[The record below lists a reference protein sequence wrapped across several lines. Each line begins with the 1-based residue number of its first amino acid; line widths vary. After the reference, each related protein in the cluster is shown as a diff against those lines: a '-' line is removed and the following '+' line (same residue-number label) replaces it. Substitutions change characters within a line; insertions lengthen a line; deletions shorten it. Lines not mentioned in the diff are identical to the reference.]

1 MHRTS
6 PVRPVVPHYF
16 VSPQRTRLVRLLP
29 AAVALLGALLPACT
43 PDPTLEEIVSEDGY
57 ETNRFLRA
65 IARPDVIDEEP
76 PPEDLANSDD
86 EAAGTGQRHK
96 GEEGKMG
103 RPTSKHKSGLYAM
116 KGPKDAIPQMATGF
130 SGLAGT
136 EIGEA
141 YGVGGLG
148 LVGTGRGG
156 GGTGAGTIGSPY
168 GAAYAVG
175 NDDADVWGGLVG
187 HHSAG
192 GPGGDRYAEVQE
204 AAWSLTHA
212 APLSTFS
219 IDVDTASYSNVRRFL
234 GDNWLPPADAV
245 RVEEMINYFDYAYPS
260 PAGEHPL
267 GVGAEVA
274 PCPWKKGHQLVRV
287 HLQAKRIET
296 DHVPAR
302 NLVFL
307 VDTSGSM
314 SDDDKLGL
322 VKKGLSLLAEQ
333 LRPEDRI
340 SLVTYAGDTRVALPT
355 TPGSEKQTILRAID
369 RLGAG
374 GGTNGG
380 AGIVLAYAE
389 AHKHFVKGGIN
400 RILLATDGDF
410 NVGLTDHDDLIKLIE
425 KERQT
430 GVFLTVL
437 GVGRGNYN
445 DQTMEQIA
453 DHGNGNY
460 AYLDSEKEA
469 RKVLVAEASGTL
481 VTVAKDVK
489 LQVEWNPNRVAGYR
503 LLGYENRTLT
513 AEQFNDDKKD
523 AGELGAGDSVTA
535 LYEVVPAGRPVPGAA
550 VDSLKYQRPAGPA
563 DAELLTIKV
572 RYKQPEGDRSTKF
585 EAPVTEAHA
594 DWDEASPQLRLAA
607 AVAAFGLKLR
617 GSPSL
622 EKFDLAAAR
631 WWAQSAELPDPEGH
645 RREFVALVD
654 KARQLLSREA
664 VHSRSALP

>member
-1 MHRTS
+1 MLRTS
-6 PVRPVVPHYF
+6 PVRPVAPSYF
-16 VSPQRTRLVRLLP
+16 VLPQRARLARLLP
-29 AAVALLGALLPACT
+29 AAVALLGALLPACA
-43 PDPTLEEIVSEDGY
+43 PEPTIDEIVSDGGY
-57 ETNRFLRA
+57 ANNRFLRA
-65 IARPDVIDEEP
+65 IAKPDAIEEEAP
-76 PPEDLANSDD
+76 PQDLENSGD

-103 RPTSKHKSGLYAM
+103 RPTSKNKSGLYAM
-116 KGPKDAIPQMATGF
+116 KGPKDAIPQMDAWG
-130 SGLAGT
+130 GLTGT

-156 GGTGAGTIGSPY
+156 GGTGEGTIGS
-168 GAAYAVG
+168 AYAVG
-175 NDDADVWGGLVG
+175 KDDDAVWGGLVA
-187 HHSAG
+187 HDTAG
-192 GPGGDRYAEVQE
+192 APGGDRYAKVQE
-204 AAWSLTHA
+204 AAWTLTHA

-234 GDNWLPPADAV
+234 SDNYLPPPDAV
-245 RVEEMINYFDYAYPS
+245 RVEEMINYFDYAYPA
-260 PAGEHPL
+260 PDGDHPL

-287 HLQAKRIET
+287 HLQAKKIET
-296 DHVPAR
+296 TQVPAR

-322 VKKGLSLLAEQ
+322 VRKGLSLLTEQ

-340 SLVTYAGDTRVALPT
+340 SLVTYAGDTRVVLPT
-355 TPGSEKQTILRAID
+355 TSGSDKATILRAID
-369 RLGAG
+369 RLGAN

-380 AGIVLAYAE
+380 AGIALAYAE

-410 NVGLTDHDDLIKLIE
+410 NLGLTDHDDLIKLIE

-445 DQTMEQIA
+445 DRTMEQIA

-503 LLGYENRTLT
+503 LIGYENRTLT

-535 LYEVVPAGRPVPGAA
+535 LYEVVPAGRPVPGVA
-550 VDSLKYQRPAGPA
+550 VDNLKYQRPAGPA

-572 RYKQPEGDRSTKF
+572 RYKQPEGDKSTKF
-585 EAPVTEAHA
+585 ESPVQDARTEWA
-594 DWDEASPQLRLAA
+594 EASPQLRLAA

-622 EKFDLAAAR
+622 DNFDLAAAR
-631 WWAQSAELPDPEGH
+631 AWAHSAELPDPEGH

-654 KARQLLSREA
+654 KARQLMDRET

>member
-6 PVRPVVPHYF
+6 PASPVVPHYF
-16 VSPQRTRLVRLLP
+16 VTPQRARLTRLLP

-43 PDPTLEEIVSEDGY
+43 PEPTIDEIVSDGGY
-57 ETNRFLRA
+57 STNRFLRA
-65 IARPDVIDEEP
+65 IAKPDVIEEEP
-76 PPEDLANSDD
+76 PVDLENSDD

-103 RPTSKHKSGLYAM
+103 KPTSKNKSGLYAM
-116 KGPKDAIPQMATGF
+116 KGPKDAIPQMAGDAWGNLT
-130 SGLAGT
+130 GT

-156 GGTGAGTIGSPY
+156 GGTGEGTFGSHY
-168 GAAYAVG
+168 GGAYAVG
-175 NDDADVWGGLVG
+175 NDDADVWGGLAG
-187 HHSAG
+187 HANAG
-192 GPGGDRYAEVQE
+192 APGGDRYAAVKE
-204 AAWSLTHA
+204 AAWTLSHA

-234 GDNWLPPADAV
+234 GDNWLPPPDAV
-245 RVEEMINYFDYAYPS
+245 RVEEMINYFDYAYPA
-260 PAGEHPL
+260 PTGEHPL

-287 HLQAKRIET
+287 HLQAKKIET
-296 DHVPAR
+296 DRVPAR

-340 SLVTYAGDTRVALPT
+340 SLVTYAGDTSVVLPT
-355 TPGSEKQTILRAID
+355 TPGTERKTILRAID

-380 AGIVLAYAE
+380 AGIALAYAE

-503 LLGYENRTLT
+503 LIGYENRTLT

-523 AGELGAGDSVTA
+523 AGEIGAGDSVTA
-535 LYEVVPAGRPVPGAA
+535 LYEVVPAGRPVPGGA
-550 VDSLKYQRPAGPA
+550 VDDLKYQRPTGPA
-563 DAELLTIKV
+563 DAELLTVKV
-572 RYKQPEGDRSTKF
+572 RYKQPEGSKSTKF
-585 EAPVTEAHA
+585 ELPITEAHA
-594 DWDEASPQLRLAA
+594 EWDEASPQLRLAA

-617 GSPSL
+617 GSPNL
-622 EKFDLAAAR
+622 DKFDLAAAR
-631 WWAQSAELPDPEGH
+631 HWAQSAELPDPEGH
-645 RREFVALVD
+645 RAEFVQLID
-654 KARQLLSREA
+654 RARKLMQRET